1 MAGECPEEVI
11 NELYDTVPES
21 ISLNSSSVLECNLL
35 EALKDVD
42 AKVHSGATSLKA
54 CTSKDAR
61 CIHRSQFS
69 PACVRSNAALFM
81 RYDYRR
87 RVAFFWSFCISTN
100 SYSSLTKLEGVRIIE
115 IHQKST
121 CFIECWEAPNPFTL
135 HMLNIAKVRAVKMDI
150 LNLWSRKE
158 KTQPDRL
165 RISRN
170 EFNIIRLIASLAEF
184 RAWTSCSKDHPSKYF
199 AVYYLTVSVVPNSY
213 YHETLCSSLSIRR
226 KTSFRFPH
234 FKIWRWREDGRLTA
248 YRAMRHASSFESP
261 QSKIHQL

>member
-1 MAGECPEEVI
+1 MQGAYTVRNFHQHAFDQMQRYLC
-11 NELYDTVPES
+11 DTIIEDES
-21 ISLNSSSVLECNLL
+21 HSFGRFVSPLILIPALRSSKVNPS
-35 EALKDVD
+35 
-42 AKVHSGATSLKA
+42 KVHLF
-54 CTSKDAR
+54 
-61 CIHRSQFS
+61 HRML
-69 PACVRSNAALFM
+69 RSAQ
-81 RYDYRR
+81 
-87 RVAFFWSFCISTN
+87 SFHITYAQYC
-100 SYSSLTKLEGVRIIE
+100 E
-115 IHQKST
+115 
-121 CFIECWEAPNPFTL
+121 
-135 HMLNIAKVRAVKMDI
+135 VKMDI

-234 FKIWRWREDGRLTA
+234 FKI
-248 YRAMRHASSFESP
+248 
-261 QSKIHQL
+261 